1 MKSTKSAGRYA
12 KALLELATEQQKLQV
27 VEANM
32 ERVLKTSAENHDFTV
47 FLKSPVIKQD
57 KKIAILNEIFSDF
70 DALTI
75 AFFKLMT
82 NNGRESLI
90 LEIAH
95 SFLAQLK
102 EMKGIVP
109 ISITSAKQLDAATK
123 QNIIDKISASVKG
136 TLEISEIIDEKLIGG
151 FVVRMGDKQIDASVA
166 NQLKRLKQELTK

>member
-27 VEANM
+27 VESNM
-32 ERVLKTSAENHDFTV
+32 ERVLKTAEDNYDFQV
-47 FLKSPVIKQD
+47 FLNSPVINQD
-57 KKIAILNEIFSDF
+57 KKISVLNEIFKDF
-70 DALTI
+70 DQLTL

-82 NNGRESLI
+82 NNRRESLI

-95 SFLAQLK
+95 AFLAQLK

-109 ISITSAKQLDAATK
+109 ISIASARQLDASTRQK
-123 QNIIDKISASVKG
+123 IVDKISASVKG
-136 TLEISEIIDEKLIGG
+136 SLEITEIIDEKLIGG

-166 NQLKRLKQELTK
+166 AQLKRMKQELTK